1 MKFMIVTKTSAAHG
15 SGADTALK
23 LTLHGEKSSVG
34 PVSLNNFLE
43 NFEPGMI
50 DCHFFSGEDIGAI
63 SSIQLETPE
72 SYSLDYALVVPHPD
86 DVKLRY
92 KLNPD
97 ESFVESL
104 IPAVGK
110 TADGFGNIEAFPS
123 LDQTASQSDLE
134 SYFGSGHYNFAVF
147 TFERH
152 GTMGKG
158 DAAVIFAKNWIK
170 EMSVID
176 GPTTTVPYG
185 ADMVF
190 GHNGTGDAL
199 PYSETLSASDAA
211 TKGSSHGSES
221 GSSTTLKA
229 TSEASGM
236 GIKVSAEASHTIE
249 QKKTELEN
257 EARTREASASTTVSG
272 MAPKGAYY
280 ASIRGWD
287 ETQLKTTLKHGFSE
301 MNVIHP
307 VKFTLSITID
317 EMDVDLAKLV
327 GKIPK
332 IWWPMLTDK
341 IKAAGY
347 DLPASLMPM
356 QAK

>member
-63 SSIQLETPE
+63 SSILLETPD

-86 DVKLRY
+86 DVTLRY
-92 KLNPD
+92 KLDPD
-97 ESFVESL
+97 DLFVESMMV
-104 IPAVGK
+104 AVK
-110 TADGFGNIEAFPS
+110 RTADGFGNIEAFPRV
-123 LDQTASQSDLE
+123 DPTASQSDLE
-134 SYFGSGHYNFAVF
+134 SYFGSGHYGFPVF
-147 TFERH
+147 TFEKH

-158 DAAVIFAKNWIK
+158 EAATIFAKNWIK
-170 EMSVID
+170 EMTVIN
-176 GPTTTVPYG
+176 GPTVDVPYG

-190 GHNGTGDAL
+190 GHNGTDKEK

-229 TSEASGM
+229 TTEASGM
-236 GIKVSAEASHTIE
+236 GIKVTAEASHTME

-272 MAPKGAYY
+272 MAPKDAYY

-301 MNVIHP
+301 IDVIHP

-317 EMDVDLAKLV
+317 EMDKDLDALV
-327 GKIPK
+327 TKIPE
-332 IWWPMLTDK
+332 IWWPLLRTK
-341 IKAAGY
+341 IKLAGY
-347 DLPASLMPM
+347 PMPDKLMTL